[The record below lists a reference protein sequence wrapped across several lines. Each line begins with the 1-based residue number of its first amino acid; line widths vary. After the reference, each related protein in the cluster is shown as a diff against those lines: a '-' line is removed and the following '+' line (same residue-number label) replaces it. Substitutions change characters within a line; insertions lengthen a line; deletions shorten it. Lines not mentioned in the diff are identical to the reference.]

1 MNEPQRSR
9 VTTVE
14 PEIRAAVRSMLPLNP
29 TTRLLALG
37 GTGVLDVAAV
47 AGIAHAA
54 LVADAPWPEGTVSIA
69 IRADLLRLPFAA
81 GLFDAALAMLP
92 LGAAGLR
99 ELWRVLAP
107 AGILIA
113 VVPRRSLIPHRAGLG
128 GEPRTSRGLTR
139 LLIDAMFEPDAWTR
153 VAGVH
158 VVRAAKRDGLAPVGS
173 GGTPARVRLAAAT

>member
-54 LVADAPWPEGTVSIA
+54 LVADAPWPEGTASIA
-69 IRADLLRLPFAA
+69 IRADPLRLPFAA

-92 LGAAGLR
+92 LDAAGLR

-128 GEPRTSRGLTR
+128 GEPRTT
-139 LLIDAMFEPDAWTR
+139 WTR